1 SVPISTVGYEKQV
14 NWALQI
20 NDEQDFV
27 NELLKDQP
35 EAPTYFAQMKKV
47 NKEGP
52 EIVEP
57 KEIPVI
63 SDSKKLN
70 ELLKKEDR
78 LVIDTR
84 PTTDALQSLIH
95 SCSAIAYNA
104 HVTEWAGL
112 LMKYNEEL
120 LLLTEEEER
129 QAVEETLQSLGFDDI
144 EAFMDESVLKDL
156 ELDRYETI

>member
-1 SVPISTVGYEKQV
+1 VCTCGSGARYMFHSVQLFKELPDSLIVWPGHGACSACGKSLGSVPISTVGYEKQV

-63 SDSKKLN
+63 SD
-70 ELLKKEDR
+70 
-78 LVIDTR
+78 
-84 PTTDALQSLIH
+84 
-95 SCSAIAYNA
+95 
-104 HVTEWAGL
+104 
-112 LMKYNEEL
+112 
-120 LLLTEEEER
+120 
-129 QAVEETLQSLGFDDI
+129 
-144 EAFMDESVLKDL
+144 
-156 ELDRYETI
+156 

>member
-1 SVPISTVGYEKQV
+1 TPGHTPESISVILTDYGGGATEQMRIFTGDHGFGGDVGRPDLVEAAAGGVGTSVIGARDMFHSVERCKELPESLIVWPGHGAGSACGRSLGSVPISTVGYEKQV

-57 KEIPVI
+57 K
-63 SDSKKLN
+63 
-70 ELLKKEDR
+70 
-78 LVIDTR
+78 
-84 PTTDALQSLIH
+84 
-95 SCSAIAYNA
+95 
-104 HVTEWAGL
+104 
-112 LMKYNEEL
+112 
-120 LLLTEEEER
+120 
-129 QAVEETLQSLGFDDI
+129 
-144 EAFMDESVLKDL
+144 
-156 ELDRYETI
+156 

>member
-1 SVPISTVGYEKQV
+1 LGVRAMFHSVQPFKELPYSLIVWPGHGAGSACGKSLGSVPISTVGYEKPV

-52 EIVEP
+52 ELVEP

-70 ELLKKEDR
+70 DLLKKEDR
-78 LVIDTR
+78 IVIVTR
-84 PTTDALQSLIH
+84 PA
-95 SCSAIAYNA
+95 
-104 HVTEWAGL
+104 TEAQ
-112 LMKYNEEL
+112 K
-120 LLLTEEEER
+120 
-129 QAVEETLQSLGFDDI
+129 
-144 EAFMDESVLKDL
+144 
-156 ELDRYETI
+156 